1 MPFMQR
7 HPAKVSERS
16 ANMSERNASAEAIAS
31 PETGIA
37 LAGAKKARKK
47 ARKAT
52 ESGIA
57 VQEQFGLAIGN
68 VSRAWRAKLDLRL
81 RPLGLSQSKWLAM
94 LYVSRAPDGLKQS
107 ELAGMLGIEAPALT
121 RLVKQLDEAGWVKRS
136 ALVSDARCKMVRLTP
151 KAKTVISRIDAEIL
165 QLRTE
170 SLFQLSEQEA
180 ATGLAVLRK
189 LQTFLEVL

>member
-16 ANMSERNASAEAIAS
+16 PNMSERSASGGS
-31 PETGIA
+31 NLPGKTGMSRA
-37 LAGAKKARKK
+37 DPKRAKKGA
-47 ARKAT
+47 A
-52 ESGIA
+52 SGIA

-94 LYVSRAPDGLKQS
+94 LYVSRAPDGLNQT
-107 ELAGMLGIEAPALT
+107 ELAGMLGIDAPALT
-121 RLVKQLDEAGWVKRS
+121 RLIKQLEEAGWVKRS
-136 ALVSDARCKMVRLTP
+136 ALVADARCKVVRLTP
-151 KAKTVISRIDAEIL
+151 KGQTVINRIDAEIRR
-165 QLRTE
+165 LRAE

-180 ATGLAVLRK
+180 ATGLAVLQK
-189 LQTFLEVL
+189 LQGFLEML